1 MIKHQVEVVN
11 VITENCPLHRSSAQE
26 NAETEPDLPNDS
38 LAVESSQRTF
48 DDDVMKDEVMC
59 LCETDDE
66 NISLTSVSP
75 Y

>member
-11 VITENCPLHRSSAQE
+11 VITENCPLHRSSTQE
-26 NAETEPDLPNDS
+26 NAENQSDLPNDA
-38 LAVESSQRTF
+38 LVVESSQGTF
-48 DDDVMKDEVMC
+48 EDDVMKDEVMC